1 MASFFGRRKEKRYL
15 LIIKKPNVMKK
26 LLFLFG
32 ITTAMIGVSAN
43 TLTFG
48 SKAKVVSYK
57 QDEKKTEIPVS
68 ALPEKIT
75 KSITSANKDSKITK
89 AYKVL
94 DAKGNLTG
102 YEVVVVT
109 DSKEETLNFDKNGD
123 KAM

>member
-1 MASFFGRRKEKRYL
+1 
-15 LIIKKPNVMKK
+15 MKK